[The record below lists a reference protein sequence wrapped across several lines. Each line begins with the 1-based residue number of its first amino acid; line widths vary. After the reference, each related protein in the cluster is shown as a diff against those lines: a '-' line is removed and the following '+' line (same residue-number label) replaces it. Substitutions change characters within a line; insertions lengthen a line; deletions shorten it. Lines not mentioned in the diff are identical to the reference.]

1 MNQPE
6 SCRVLVV
13 AGGVALEAA
22 VRRLSEDSAPER
34 YALTQAASLA
44 LAVES
49 LRQYRPDCVLLDL
62 ARPGAAHAA
71 ELRRLREYLP
81 CAALIAVAP
90 AADREAALA
99 AIRAGADD
107 CLETETLGADH
118 LRRAIDIAFERSAA
132 RSRLMT
138 LALRDLVTGLAN
150 RTQCHD
156 ALERAVARATRSGQV
171 LALLHLDLDHFN
183 AINNTS
189 GYAAGDAL
197 LKAVAAR
204 LAAQLRAGDLLA
216 RVGGDE
222 FALILENVASRVAAA
237 AVGRKLLKALATPIS
252 VGPESIAIAA
262 SIGIAFHPVDGETAD
277 DLIRSADQAMH
288 AAKNRGGN
296 RLGSFSGL
304 LDATRGPEGARARPE
319 VAAQLRPVLYPATE
333 LSPDSA
339 LA

>member
-13 AGGVALEAA
+13 AGGITLEAA
-22 VRRLSEDSAPER
+22 CACLADGSAPGR
-34 YALTQAASLA
+34 YTLTRAASVALA
-44 LAVES
+44 LES

-62 ARPGAAHAA
+62 DRPDAAQAC
-71 ELRRLREYLP
+71 ELRRIREYLP
-81 CAALIAVAP
+81 CAALLAIAP
-90 AADREAALA
+90 AADRAAALE

-107 CLETETLGADH
+107 CLETETLGAER
-118 LRRAIDIAFERSAA
+118 LSRAIDIAFERSAA

-183 AINNTS
+183 AINNAS

-204 LAAQLRAGDLLA
+204 LAAQVRAGDLLA

-222 FALILENVASRVAAA
+222 FALILENVSSPEAAA
-237 AVGRKLLKALATPIS
+237 AVGRKLLQTLAMPIA
-252 VGPESIAIAA
+252 VGPEPIAIAA

-288 AAKNRGGN
+288 AAKHRGGN

-304 LDATRGPEGARARPE
+304 LDATRGPEGARTRPE
-319 VAAQLRPVLYPATE
+319 VAAQLRPVLYPAAE
-333 LSPDSA
+333 PASA
-339 LA
+339 VA